1 MSSSVEVARQ
11 EWVDSHRRLEAESGD
26 RARYR
31 RLLAQ
36 LEIVT
41 AELRRRVGQT
51 FTLAQLAAEYAAA
64 DEWAREALLDGDP
77 GPGAS
82 ACAALVQGAAFHL
95 YARGAVDYSP

>member
-11 EWVDSHRRLEAESGD
+11 EWEDSHRRVEAESGD

-36 LEIVT
+36 VEIVT
-41 AELRRRVGQT
+41 VELRRRVGQT
-51 FTLAQLAAEYAAA
+51 FTLAQLAAEYSAA

-77 GPGAS
+77 AAGAAAS
-82 ACAALVQGAAFHL
+82 AALVQGAAFHL